1 MRRGVG
7 VIGAGPGV
15 AALHLPTLA
24 RLADRF
30 RVAHVSDGGSGRAY
44 PLAARTGAASSS
56 GVDDLLAD
64 PDVEVVAVCSPPE
77 QHAAHVLAAVAAGK
91 RAVLCEKPLA
101 VTADEAHAVIEAC
114 RSARVALVVG
124 TNHHFDPAWGRAI
137 HHLTAGG
144 ARTQT
149 LAITVAVPPNGRYHD
164 VVTEFGTAAAPAPHA
179 KPDWSDPEVAAAIVR
194 RLLIGLGIH
203 DLPIVR
209 DLAPELESVVYAR
222 PVPPIGY
229 AVGFVAGGVLVQL
242 NAVLL
247 PGGPDALWRMT
258 VGTSDDRRD
267 VEFRPAF
274 THDGSALVRVHR
286 ARGSTVEYPREP
298 GDGYLCEWQALAA
311 MLDGTDAV
319 EYDAL
324 LGDALFAIEIA
335 DAAAEAVRADA
346 AVGAA
351 RASAGADVV
360 RADAEAAVARAAVS
374 S

>member
-1 MRRGVG
+1 MPRGVG

-24 RLADRF
+24 RLADEF
-30 RVAHVSDGGSGRAY
+30 RVVHVSDGGSGRAAA
-44 PLAARTGAASSS
+44 LAARTGATASS
-56 GVDDLLAD
+56 GADDLLGD
-64 PDVEVVAVCSPPE
+64 PDVEVVAICSPPE
-77 QHAAHVLAAVAAGK
+77 QHAEQVLAAVAAGK
-91 RAVLCEKPLA
+91 RAIMCEKPLA
-101 VTADEAHAVIEAC
+101 LTRPDARAVIEAC

-124 TNHHFDPAWGRAI
+124 TNHHFDPAWGRAT

-149 LAITVAVPPNGRYHD
+149 LAITVAVPPNGRYHE
-164 VVTEFGTAAAPAPHA
+164 VVTEFGTAAASGPQGR
-179 KPDWSDPEVAAAIVR
+179 PDWTDPEVAAAVVR
-194 RLLIGLGIH
+194 RLLIGLGVH

-209 DLAPELESVVYAR
+209 DLAPELQTVVYAR

-258 VGTSDDRRD
+258 VGTSDDQLD

-274 THDGSALVRVHR
+274 THDGSALVRVR
-286 ARGSTVEYPREP
+286 MAGGSTVEYPREP

-324 LGDALFAIEIA
+324 LADALFAIDVA
-335 DAAAEAVRADA
+335 DAAAGAVLADA
-346 AVGAA
+346 GVLLA
-351 RASAGADVV
+351 RT
-360 RADAEAAVARAAVS
+360 AVS